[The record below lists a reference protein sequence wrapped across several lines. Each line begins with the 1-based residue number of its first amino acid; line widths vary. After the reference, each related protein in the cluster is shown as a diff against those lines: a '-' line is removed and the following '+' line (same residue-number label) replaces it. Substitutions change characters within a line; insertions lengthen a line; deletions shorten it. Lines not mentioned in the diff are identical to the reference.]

1 MMIVLTLLAGAAQ
14 AGMPAMPPAPLQ
26 FTMPA
31 DPRIQTLVYDSGRV
45 FDLRVGSGYAAIVE
59 LAGDERVETI
69 VVGNETG
76 WEVTPNRSGN
86 RVIVKPLGAAMTT
99 NLMIVTDQRRYV
111 FVISAESGSGGG
123 SGAFVLR
130 FSYPLGQPGSP
141 QQVVRSADYRLR
153 GNKTLYPIA
162 MSDDGKR
169 TTITWDLK
177 TSLPA
182 IFAIDDRG
190 REALVNGRMVDGDYV
205 IEGVAKRYVFRLGK
219 VHADATRLVLK
230 GRP

>member
-1 MMIVLTLLAGAAQ
+1 MMLAAFALLAVVPQ
-14 AGMPAMPPAPLQ
+14 AGMPSVPMPFA
-26 FTMPA
+26 MPA
-31 DPRIQTLVYDSGRV
+31 DPRIQTMAYDSGRV

-69 VVGNETG
+69 VVGNDAG

-86 RVIVKPLGAAMTT
+86 RVVVKPLGSANTT
-99 NLMIVTDQRRYV
+99 NMMIVTDQRRYV
-111 FVISAESGSGGG
+111 FVISADGGG
-123 SGAFVLR
+123 GGGAFVLR
-130 FSYPLGQPGSP
+130 FSYPAGQPGGP
-141 QQVVRSADYRLR
+141 QKVRREADYRLK
-153 GNKTLYPIA
+153 GNTTLYPIA

-182 IFAIDDRG
+182 IFAIDERG

-205 IEGVAKRYVFRLGK
+205 IEGVARRYVFRLGK
-219 VHADATRLVLK
+219 VHADATRIVIK
-230 GRP
+230 ARP

>member
-1 MMIVLTLLAGAAQ
+1 MMMVLTLLAGVAQ

-111 FVISAESGSGGG
+111 FVISADSGGNG

-219 VHADATRLVLK
+219 VHADATRMVLK